1 MSRSKD
7 RTRPA
12 PVARVRSA
20 ARADLLSG
28 WRWVAAALLSVVV
41 FYWVPLTDPN
51 TTPRYDAID
60 VHYSSQ
66 KYFADHLRQGELP
79 FWAPYIFSG
88 FPFLADPQ
96 VGAWYPPNWPFFA
109 AGITPKA
116 IEAELALHA
125 AIALAGAFLLL
136 FNMTGERVPSLIGA
150 LFYGFSGYFAD
161 HSQHVGMFSGASWT
175 PWLLWSYRRALSGL
189 ALRWIGLGG
198 LIGGC
203 LVLAGHFQTAL
214 YSFCALGVFAAAG
227 LMLERERW
235 KTSIAAVAGIVVLA
249 AGISAIQTLPGL
261 ELAGYSE
268 RAAVDYGSSSE
279 RVLRIESLTNLL
291 WPTAGDGSRLGYYLY
306 SGLLLL
312 PLALLGLT
320 DRRLGWA
327 GGVLTI
333 LSIWYMLGPAFG
345 LYRLGAL
352 VPGLHN
358 VRAPVHGWFV
368 AVLGL
373 ALLAAGG
380 AAWLLRRLDGK
391 LVYQVALIVFVFAD
405 LFIWNSFTNEGAYAR
420 YSFERLYGANE
431 NLARQNIASSQEA
444 LTRYHAPRG
453 LVLFGPLNHPLDI
466 RLEAT
471 YGYNP
476 LELLRY
482 RQYFEAVS
490 TNARLLAGL
499 NVSRSVDPDLQKAVI
514 PFSPSLPRAYFARSI
529 AVTENDLDSLARLA
543 SLDPAT
549 ETLVDEAIDPALANP
564 NGQVEI
570 VSSSESGY
578 VLRYDLDAESLLR
591 MSVPYFPGWAAEVEG
606 REQRVVRVDHAFL
619 GVVVPAGQGE
629 LRLAYRSTYFAW
641 GAAVS
646 LLALLAAA
654 ALIVGGRLE
663 FAAAPLHQS
672 GEAQG

>member
-1 MSRSKD
+1 M
-7 RTRPA
+7 A
-12 PVARVRSA
+12 VA
-20 ARADLLSG
+20 
-28 WRWVAAALLSVVV
+28 V
-41 FYWVPLTDPN
+41 FYWIPLTDPN

-79 FWAPYIFSG
+79 FWTPYVFSG

-109 AGITPKA
+109 VGITPKA

-125 AIALAGAFLLL
+125 AIALAGAYLL
-136 FNMTGERVPSLIGA
+136 FLSMTGERIPSLMGA
-150 LFYGFSGYFAD
+150 LFYGFSGFFAD
-161 HSQHVGMFSGASWT
+161 HSQHVGMFSAASWT
-175 PWLLWSYRRALSGL
+175 PWLLWSYRRALSGPTV
-189 ALRWIGLGG
+189 RWIGVGG
-198 LIGGC
+198 SIGGF
-203 LVLAGHFQTAL
+203 LVLAGHFQAAL
-214 YSFCALGVFAAAG
+214 YSFCALGLFAAAG
-227 LMLERERW
+227 LVLERERW
-235 KTSIAAVAGIVVLA
+235 RTSIAVVAGIVALA

-268 RAAVDYGSSSE
+268 RAMVDYGASSE
-279 RVLRIESLTNLL
+279 RVLRLESLANLV
-291 WPTAGDGSRLGYYLY
+291 WPTAAGRFGYYLY

-320 DRRLGWA
+320 DARLRWA
-327 GGVLTI
+327 GGALTT

-352 VPGLHN
+352 VPWLHS

-373 ALLAAGG
+373 ALLATGG
-380 AAWLLRRLDGK
+380 AAWLLRRFRGK
-391 LVYQVALIVFVFAD
+391 LVYQAALVVFVFAD

-431 NLARQNIASSQEA
+431 NLARQNIASSQEP

-482 RQYFEAVS
+482 RQYFEAVPS
-490 TNARLLAGL
+490 NAKLLAGL
-499 NVSRSVDPDLQKAVI
+499 NVSRTVDPDLQKAVT
-514 PFSPSLPRAYFARSI
+514 PYSPTLPRAYFARSI
-529 AVTENDLDSLARLA
+529 AVVDSDADVLARLA
-543 SLDPAT
+543 NFDPAT
-549 ETLVDEAIDPALANP
+549 ETLVAEALDPALANP

-570 VSSSESGY
+570 VSSDESSY
-578 VLRYDLDAESLLR
+578 VLRYDVAAESLLR
-591 MSVPYFPGWAAEVEG
+591 LSVPYFPGWAAETGG
-606 REQRVVRVDHAFL
+606 RDLRTVRVDHAFI
-619 GVVVPAGQGE
+619 GIVVPKGQGE

-646 LLALLAAA
+646 LLTLLTALALTFGRRLKPAAS
-654 ALIVGGRLE
+654 
-663 FAAAPLHQS
+663 PLNQPS
-672 GEAQG
+672 